1 MALTHPVLVPAM
13 KQLNEIERILTVFGV
28 FLVFAALSAS
38 LTTEITARNHLAE
51 YRRQVA
57 HGTGIVQQGSAPG
70 SFYDK
75 HVGFEQQTLASRWS
89 IPDGHATL
97 GAGFAMFGVI
107 LIAVPRASAK
117 KRTIAT

>member
-1 MALTHPVLVPAM
+1 M

-28 FLVFAALSAS
+28 FLVFAALGAS
-38 LTTEITARNHLAE
+38 LATEISARNHLAE
-51 YRRQVA
+51 YRRQVS
-57 HGTGIVQQGSAPG
+57 HETGVVQQGAPAG
-70 SFYDK
+70 SYDK

-97 GAGFAMFGVI
+97 GAGFAMFGII

-117 KRTIAT
+117 KRAVSA